1 MAYNN
6 LSGTVMQPNEFLPRA
21 RPDGSV
27 IIPIISGNL
36 STSDGADV
44 LNVPRVS
51 NATDN
56 AIITNVGGD
65 ANTLTCE
72 SNLTFDG
79 SSLNVVGS
87 VTASVA
93 ISASA
98 FFGDGSGLTGVSAG
112 GSSAQG
118 PIGSLQLQTG
128 SGGLSGSAD
137 LLFSSNVLQVN
148 GGLRL
153 RRIHT
158 SASLTASVSD
168 YYIGVNSAAAPISI
182 HLPNAGIL
190 EDGQTYVV
198 KDEGG
203 ASDTNNITIQASG
216 SQEID
221 GQNTVIL
228 ESPYASIQLY
238 SNGTDKFFI
247 F

>member
-6 LSGTVMQPNEFLPRA
+6 LSGTIIQPHAMVPGRVDIRGELIVPL
-21 RPDGSV
+21 
-27 IIPIISGNL
+27 ISGNL
-36 STSDGADV
+36 STSDGADLV
-44 LNVPRVS
+44 NVPRVS

-56 AIITNVGGD
+56 AILTNVAGD
-65 ANTLTCE
+65 ANSLTCE

-93 ISASA
+93 ISASE
-98 FFGDGSGLTGVSAG
+98 FYGYGGNLTGLVES
-112 GSSAQG
+112 QG
-118 PIGSLQLQTG
+118 PIGALQFNTG
-128 SGGLSGSAD
+128 SGFLSGSSD
-137 LLFSSNVLQVN
+137 LSFSSNVLHIN

-153 RRIHT
+153 RRVHT

-168 YYIGVNSAAAPISI
+168 YYIGVNSSQAPVSI
-182 HLPNAGIL
+182 QLPSAGAL
-190 EDGQTYVV
+190 SDGQTYVV

-203 ASDTNNITIQASG
+203 ASNTNNITISASG

-238 SNGTDKFFI
+238 SNGADRFFI